1 MTRIILLDMD
11 GVLVQP
17 VGYREAV
24 RATVDHFVEPALMI
38 EEAALAELE
47 RRQITSE
54 WDMAPLL
61 VAAYWEDIVARQP
74 MPDLPPDAFTAA
86 SVIRQNRKVDLPS
99 HITVPDF
106 PLLPGKYPSRSAYE
120 AGCFPH
126 LPEALRHDLLTGTR
140 SVQQSPT
147 TQMIQ
152 HFTLGSKHFQET
164 YGLAARVETESY
176 LLLYDISPIN
186 DDIRARLLQPDH
198 HLVAFTNRPS
208 GPPRELGH
216 GLPGYAPEA
225 ELALELTGLQHM
237 PMIAFGRIE
246 YLASLHG
253 HDAATLEKPSPFHA
267 LAAVLA
273 AWTGEELTALQAANH
288 WYETSSLNGQFI
300 KLPRSFDLIVV
311 EDTLG
316 GVRSVRAAAEIL
328 KQAGFQVNVRPMGLT
343 SGSAAK
349 ASTFKRAG
357 VLHYAGWETIIE
369 AIG

>member
-17 VGYREAV
+17 EGYREAV
-24 RATVDHFVEPALMI
+24 RATVDHFVDQSLTI
-38 EEAALAELE
+38 DEATMAELE

-61 VAAYWEDIVARQP
+61 VASYWEDILSRQP
-74 MPDLPPDAFTAA
+74 MPDLPPDAFPAA
-86 SVIRQNRKVDLPS
+86 SVIRQNRKLDVPI
-99 HITVPDF
+99 HITVPEF

-152 HFTLGSKHFQET
+152 HFTLGSKRYQET
-164 YGLAARVETESY
+164 YGLAPRVETESY
-176 LLLYDISPIN
+176 LLLYDISPIS
-186 DDIRARLLQPDH
+186 DQIRARLLQPDH

-225 ELALELTGLQHM
+225 ELALALTGLENI

-246 YLASLHG
+246 YLASRHG
-253 HDAATLEKPSPFHA
+253 HDAARLEKPSPFHA

-288 WYETSSLNGQFI
+288 WYETKSLNGKFTR
-300 KLPRSFDLIVV
+300 LPEAFDLIVV

-316 GVRSVRAAAEIL
+316 GVRSARAAAEIL

-349 ASTFKRAG
+349 ASTFEQAG
-357 VLHYAGWETIIE
+357 VPHYTGWETIIE